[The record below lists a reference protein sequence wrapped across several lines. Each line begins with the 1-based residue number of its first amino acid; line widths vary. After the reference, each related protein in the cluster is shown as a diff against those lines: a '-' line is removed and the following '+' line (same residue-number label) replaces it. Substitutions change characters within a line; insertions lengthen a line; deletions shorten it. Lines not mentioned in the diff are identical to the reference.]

1 MSIRISQLKKRVGD
15 AVKFSTSVG
24 VAATVAASTL
34 IASAVETIDVTTAS
48 GLVETHARRTNTE
61 ANLAAKILDIDRSSL
76 VNQNYLRLASRIDDY
91 LTGKIDELVVDSS
104 MFGTSVAAEQVSLP
118 DDVLRAMSSISQ
130 QFESGPSD
138 AIAST
143 ETLEVADDSSNV
155 SDIAKEVSSIVTQSQ
170 VAGVSSVQITAPP
183 SASSEEDRKESVI
196 SQDSVTD
203 VDLQKTDNDESS
215 KTTSIVSDDSSS
227 DDSSSDQAIEDV
239 KVVDEIKSVKSSAVD
254 TINDA
259 SKIEDLKVA
268 SKITD
273 VTKMSSIVSP
283 IASQDAIDALKSM
296 VHSSDSEAKS
306 AKSDDTVKIHETQ
319 NDHSSVETLEDGSS
333 TNLETIE
340 DGISDDNETVEDAI
354 APISDLPESEESNE
368 NSSETS
374 ELSLN
379 ASESDTSSETES
391 DAQTS
396 SDRDSEEIFGTFTIH
411 IVRRYNNNRYIDEF
425 DLVKQSRGIR
435 RADGSEEWES
445 IKFNASDL
453 SESQKTA
460 SSNGNDYSLMNPDFE
475 VFYTPKSEN
484 DRIDDRLTLSK
495 IAKSEVVE
503 EIESSNDQI
512 VEDSVSEDL
521 SIQDSASGS
530 DSSESEII
538 ETDEDVSAESD
549 QSVESDQLVD
559 SVESID
565 ANESE
570 ETDSYRVADQILSR
584 KIILKKE
591 DGSVIQEIQQSSED
605 DEVQISQIIDDLFAD
620 MKDLSIKFD
629 NEDLEVVY
637 KPIYSNVVKIEDYLV
652 RNVDETGAEIDSY
665 SVTVKINGVVN
676 NLDKTSHYDVN
687 SLENSSELNH
697 SSLEDYDFSDTT
709 FDHASKIVTH
719 RYTSKQ
725 KEVEE
730 KTETTSISKE
740 EVRSVALSMLESMPT
755 LSNRVEYSKFT
766 TIEESYSRILQKDAI
781 ESLVFDV
788 SNGSYD
794 YLASDK
800 VLQPSQ
806 ESVLV
811 SEMNSRFTDRLVY
824 RVNEFRRSLGLQ
836 EVSKVSMSQ
845 EMDRMFAS
853 TTIYNYLSNNHSN
866 SKVGRNFE
874 KIVGLERI
882 ETMQPVHTL
891 STSKIGLTPEA
902 AADSL
907 FRTILS
913 EANSYALNDG
923 GETGHL
929 EQLLDFDQK
938 QIYAGMFIGGYDVS
952 DQYVGLF
959 GKQIKSG
966 TKYSYKISTTLH
978 YFK

>member
-76 VNQNYLRLASRIDDY
+76 VNKNYLRLASRIDDY
-91 LTGKIDELVVDSS
+91 LTGKTDELVVDSS
-104 MFGTSVAAEQVSLP
+104 MFGTSVAAEQVSIS
-118 DDVLRAMSSISQ
+118 DDVHRAISEISK
-130 QFESGPSD
+130 QFESEPSD
-138 AIAST
+138 AITDT
-143 ETLEVADDSSNV
+143 ETSEITDDSSDV
-155 SDIAKEVSSIVTQSQ
+155 SDITKEVSSIVTQSQ

-183 SASSEEDRKESVI
+183 STSSEEDRKESII
-196 SQDSVTD
+196 SQDSATD
-203 VDLQKTDNDESS
+203 VDHHKTDNDESS
-215 KTTSIVSDDSSS
+215 KTTSLVSNDSSS

-254 TINDA
+254 TTDDV

-273 VTKMSSIVSP
+273 VTKLSSIKSP
-283 IASQDAIDALKSM
+283 IANQGAIEALKNA
-296 VHSSDSEAKS
+296 VHSQGADAKS
-306 AKSDDTVKIHETQ
+306 EDSDAVAIIDETKNDQFISETSEDVTV
-319 NDHSSVETLEDGSS
+319 
-333 TNLETIE
+333 
-340 DGISDDNETVEDAI
+340 DGIETVEDVI
-354 APISDLPESEESNE
+354 APISDLPESEESKVD
-368 NSSETS
+368 SSETS
-374 ELSLN
+374 EPSFSV
-379 ASESDTSSETES
+379 SESDTSSETES
-391 DAQTS
+391 NISAVS
-396 SDRDSEEIFGTFTIH
+396 ERDSEEIFGTFTIH

-425 DLVKQSRGIR
+425 DLVKQSKGIR
-435 RADGSEEWES
+435 HADGSEEWES
-445 IKFNASDL
+445 IKFDASDL

-460 SSNGNDYSLMNPDFE
+460 SSNGNDYSLMNPEFE
-475 VFYTPKSEN
+475 VFYTPKSGN

-503 EIESSNDQI
+503 EIEPSNDQI
-512 VEDSVSEDL
+512 VEDNASEDL
-521 SIQDSASGS
+521 SIPDDSV
-530 DSSESEII
+530 ESNSPELEIVD
-538 ETDEDVSAESD
+538 TDEDVLAKSD
-549 QSVESDQLVD
+549 QSVESDQPVD
-559 SVESID
+559 SVKSID
-565 ANESE
+565 ADVSE
-570 ETDSYRVADQILSR
+570 ETDSYHVADQILSR

-591 DGSVIQEIQQSSED
+591 DGSVIQEIQQTSED
-605 DEVQISQIIDDLFAD
+605 DEVQISQIIDDLFTD

-637 KPIYSNVVKIEDYLV
+637 KPIYSEVAKIENYLV
-652 RNVDETGAEIDSY
+652 RNVDEMGAEIGSY
-665 SVTVKINGVVN
+665 SAPVRIDGVVN
-676 NLDKTSHYDVN
+676 NLDKTSHYDVR
-687 SLENSSELNH
+687 SLENSSELSH

-709 FDHASKIVTH
+709 YDHASKIVTH

-730 KTETTSISKE
+730 KIDTTQISKE

-853 TTIYNYLSNNHSN
+853 ATIYNYLYNNHSN

-891 STSKIGLTPEA
+891 TTSKIGLTPEA

-913 EANSYALNDG
+913 EVNSYVLNDG

-938 QIYAGMFIGGYDVS
+938 QIYAGMFIGEYDVS